1 MSETDLTLVQEW
13 VRQWGY
19 LGIVILML
27 LESAP
32 LIGLMLPGIFIT
44 ISLGAL
50 TASGVLPL
58 EETWLFASLGAMLGD
73 SLGYWTGRLGSKE
86 LHYHLHKTR
95 FMEKRS
101 KASDYLQHYGAAGI
115 AVGRFVWFVHPVV
128 PPLAGISGISPQ
140 RFYLYDLPAC
150 LLWVALYLGLGHWF
164 TGIWL

>member
-1 MSETDLTLVQEW
+1 MSETDLTLIQEW

-58 EETWLFASLGAMLGD
+58 EKTWLFASLGAMLGD
-73 SLGYWTGRLGSKE
+73 SLGYWAGRLGSKE
-86 LHYHLHKTR
+86 LHYRLHKTR

-101 KASDYLQHYGAAGI
+101 RASDYLQRYGAAGI